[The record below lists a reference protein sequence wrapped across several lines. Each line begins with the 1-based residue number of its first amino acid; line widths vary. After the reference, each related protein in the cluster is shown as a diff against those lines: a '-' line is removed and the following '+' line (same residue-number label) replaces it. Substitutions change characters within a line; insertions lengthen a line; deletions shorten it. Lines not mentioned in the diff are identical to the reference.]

1 MEKYTIAD
9 FVSESPKNKELV
21 KKELESFSNK
31 SDLDKLKSDEHY
43 YGEFGKQYLSNS
55 DIITLL
61 NDPKNFRQD
70 KEITKAMLLGR
81 YFHTAMLEPE
91 KVNSTEFLEIEASSR
106 NTKKYKE
113 EILTH
118 NKSIMM
124 LSKEK
129 IDIDKA
135 ISTMTNNLEFYEA
148 IYDEK
153 NQYEVPAIKEVHG
166 MMWKGKADIVAED
179 MLIDLKT
186 TSNIKDFKY
195 SARKYNYDSQAYL
208 YQKFF
213 GKPLVF
219 YVVDKTTYELGI
231 YHPSQTFLEYGK
243 EKVERA
249 IEVYN
254 KFYSK
259 DAEENIES
267 YIIKEVL

>member
-1 MEKYTIAD
+1 MEEI
-9 FVSESPKNKELV
+9 L
-21 KKELESFSNK
+21 KKLT
-31 SDLDKLKSDEHY
+31 SDEHY
-43 YGEFGKQYLSNS
+43 YGEFGRQYLSNS

-61 NDPKNFRQD
+61 NDPKNFRKE
-70 KEITKAMLLGR
+70 KEITKPMLLGR

-91 KVNSTEFLEIEASSR
+91 KVKSTEFLSIDASSR

-113 EILTH
+113 EILVH

-124 LSKEK
+124 LVKEK
-129 IDIDKA
+129 DEIDKA
-135 ISTMTNNLEFYEA
+135 IASMTNNLEFYEA
-148 IYDEK
+148 IYDE
-153 NQYEVPAIKEVHG
+153 NNIYEVPAVKEING
-166 MMWKGKADIVAED
+166 MEWKGKADIVSTD
-179 MLIDLKT
+179 ILIDLKT

-208 YQKFF
+208 YQKLF

-219 YVVDKTTYELGI
+219 YVVDKTTFELGI

-259 DAEENIES
+259 NAEENIES
-267 YIIKEVL
+267 YIIKETL